1 VPLII
6 NMKDNIITLAHGSG
20 ARLTQNLISS
30 LFASS
35 FQMKEL
41 SDSVKIEHNVVVTTD
56 AHVIKPL
63 FFPGGDIGRL
73 AVTGTVNDIAVSGA
87 VPAYLLAT
95 FIIEE
100 GFPIS
105 DLQKIVNSMQ
115 STAQEAGVKII
126 AGDTKVVEK
135 HNAEGL
141 YITTSGIGFLPPE
154 YDLGSRKITEGD
166 KIFINNY
173 IGEHTVAIINS
184 RNQLNLQPP
193 PRSDCAP
200 LNHLIQKMLK
210 TADIHF
216 IRDAT
221 RGGVATILNEVFDD
235 TALGIIIE
243 ESALP
248 ISSPTQAISDL
259 LGLEPLYMA
268 NEGVIVTFAASPHQ
282 KMLETMRKH
291 KYGQNSALIGKVT
304 SDVQGVFLRTTLGSL
319 RPLPMLNADPL
330 PRIC

>member
-1 VPLII
+1 
-6 NMKDNIITLAHGSG
+6 MKDKIITLAHGSG
-20 ARLTQNLISS
+20 ARLTQKLISIV
-30 LFASS
+30 FAAS
-35 FQMKEL
+35 FNMTEL
-41 SDSVKIEHNVVVTTD
+41 SDYATIEHNMVVTTD

-100 GFPIS
+100 GFAVS
-105 DLQKIVNSMQ
+105 DLQKIVASMQ
-115 STAQEAGVKII
+115 ETALEAGVRII

-141 YITTSGIGFLPPE
+141 YITTTGIGFLPPNCH
-154 YDLGSRKITEGD
+154 LSTSKIALND
-166 KIFINNY
+166 NIFINNF
-173 IGEHTVAIINS
+173 IGEHTIAIINS
-184 RNQLNLQPP
+184 RNQLNLNPP
-193 PRSDCAP
+193 PCSDCAP
-200 LNHLIQKMLK
+200 LNHLIQKML
-210 TADIHF
+210 TCSDIHF
-216 IRDAT
+216 MRDAT
-221 RGGVATILNEVFDD
+221 RGGIATILNEVFDD
-235 TALGIIIE
+235 CALGIIIE

-268 NEGVIVTFAASPHQ
+268 NEGVIVTFAASQPRQ
-282 KMLETMRKH
+282 LLSTMQNH
-291 KYGQNSALIGKVT
+291 KYGKNAARIGYVT
-304 SDVQGVFLRTTLGSL
+304 NEVKGVYLRTSLGSL

>member
-1 VPLII
+1 
-6 NMKDNIITLAHGSG
+6 MKDNIITLAHGSG
-20 ARLTQNLISS
+20 ARLTQKLISS

-63 FFPGGDIGRL
+63 FFPGGDIGKL

-105 DLQKIVNSMQ
+105 DLQKIVDSMQ
-115 STAQEAGVKII
+115 NTALEAGVKII

-154 YDLGSRKITEGD
+154 YDLSTKKITEGD
-166 KIFINNY
+166 NIFINNF

-210 TADIHF
+210 TAAIHF

-221 RGGVATILNEVFDD
+221 RGGVATILNEVFED
-235 TALGIIIE
+235 TDLGIIIE

-248 ISSPTQAISDL
+248 VSSSTQAISDL

-268 NEGVIVTFAASPHQ
+268 NEGVIVTFAAVPHQ
-282 KMLETMRKH
+282 KLLETMRNH
-291 KYGQNSALIGKVT
+291 QYGHNSALMGKVT
-304 SDVQGVFLRTTLGSL
+304 ITPSF
-319 RPLPMLNADPL
+319 A
-330 PRIC
+330 I